1 MVRIIKVFLYLHN
14 YIDKPSSKS
23 ASENHL
29 TKQENCY
36 ICAVYTCSTI
46 IRSDTNVKF
55 TVC

>member
-46 IRSDTNVKF
+46 IRSDTNV
-55 TVC
+55 